1 MERTA
6 EEIVTEL
13 LADLRSELAQEEDA
27 ERAIEVYKMAN
38 WIISQLDELKESAL
52 KLAEQD
58 MQQRNLTSLKI
69 MAGSA
74 GWTVPKAKQL
84 NERAWK
90 EALVSDSRLMDIQR
104 QFDLA
109 QAVLDKAQEPFT
121 GLPESRFFIR

>member
-1 MERTA
+1 MERRS
-6 EEIVTEL
+6 EEIVSEL
-13 LADLRSELAQEEDA
+13 LAELRSELAQEEDA
-27 ERAIEVYKMAN
+27 ERAVEVYKMAN
-38 WIISQLDELKESAL
+38 WIISQLEELKESAL

-58 MQQRNLTSLKI
+58 MQQRNLTSLKT

-74 GWTVPKAKQL
+74 GWTVPQARQL

-90 EALVSDSRLMDIQR
+90 EALVSDSRLMEIQR

-121 GLPESRFFIR
+121 ELPESRFFIR